1 MSEKL
6 DRILEYCDLESR
18 LLHGTGLSGTERA
31 RLERLR
37 ETMSTQV
44 PALDERDPYTLL
56 SEVLPAQVITGSAV
70 VTGQLRNAS
79 ATGVALSVDAQP
91 PGLSQRAK
99 VVARDVERGLEYV
112 FAGIVV
118 SRVVKGAY
126 GMALQL
132 DTTPSKMRVGGR
144 SGVYPRGG
152 VTNEAP
158 TTVRPQP
165 EPELVRG
172 RVTTKKA

>member
-18 LLHGTGLSGTERA
+18 LLHGTGLSGSERL
-31 RLERLR
+31 RFERLR
-37 ETMSTQV
+37 ETLSTQV

-56 SEVLPAQVITGSAV
+56 SEALPAQVITGSAV
-70 VTGQLRNAS
+70 ITGRLRNAS
-79 ATGVALSVDAQP
+79 ATGVALSVDAP
-91 PGLSQRAK
+91 PPSLSQRAK
-99 VVARDVERGLEYV
+99 IIARDVERGMEYV
-112 FAGIVV
+112 FAGLVV
-118 SRVVKGAY
+118 SRVVKGSF
-126 GMALQL
+126 GMAIQL
-132 DTTPSKMRVGGR
+132 DTIPSKLRLGGR

-165 EPELVRG
+165 EVEAVRG
-172 RVTTKKA
+172 RVTTKKG